1 MTRLIS
7 TFWQIINY
15 PIRVLIIRFEGWT
28 PELESHKIWDLTFHE
43 KEDIITDDRT
53 VQEQDPLL
61 ALPEDPPE
69 SVQVMSKSAAL
80 EANMAAVTR
89 DYIDNPRIT
98 YKTGW

>member
-7 TFWQIINY
+7 TFWRIINY
-15 PIRVLIIRFEGWT
+15 PNRILIIRLEGWT

-43 KEDIITDDRT
+43 KEDITDDWT
-53 VQEQDPLL
+53 VQEQDPPL

-69 SVQVMSKSAAL
+69 SGRVMSKSAAL